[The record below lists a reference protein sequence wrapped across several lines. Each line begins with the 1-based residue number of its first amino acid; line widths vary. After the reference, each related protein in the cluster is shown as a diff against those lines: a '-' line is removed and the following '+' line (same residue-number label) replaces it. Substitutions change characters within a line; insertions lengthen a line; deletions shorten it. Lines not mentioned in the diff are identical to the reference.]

1 MEEKSKDEIKV
12 DEENKDRLV
21 EQLESKLKELSEIV
35 EGFRQQKTLVLDNTS
50 SENEGLKKEIAYL
63 KTRCRTLEK
72 DIKNI
77 IDAPEWGDFFRVVE
91 KLNLLTER
99 ISKFI
104 EMFSH
109 RKQISEDF
117 LKKIDYLIMNEAIKY
132 EMVSHIFEMLNR
144 GETKEKIMNA
154 SLEFVY
160 FLKEIENDET
170 LSELKNLKD
179 FIVTSKKEEAN
190 LSHFLDKL
198 TEKLTKVGEEIARP
212 IEMVDE
218 LKALF
223 QDIQGEFSSIGEELE
238 NIKRQTDSP
247 SKSRG

>member
-1 MEEKSKDEIKV
+1 MGDKSKDEIKV
-12 DEENKDRLV
+12 DGENKDKLI
-21 EQLESKLKELSEIV
+21 ETLEKKLKELSEIV
-35 EGFRQQKTLVLDNTS
+35 EEFRQQKTLVLDNKPCES
-50 SENEGLKKEIAYL
+50 EGLKKEIAYL

-99 ISKFI
+99 VAKFI
-104 EMFSH
+104 EMFSR
-109 RKQISEDF
+109 RKQLSEEF

-144 GETKEKIMNA
+144 GESKEKIMNA

-160 FLKEIENDET
+160 FLKEIENEET

-179 FIVTSKKEEAN
+179 FIITSKREEAN
-190 LSHFLDKL
+190 LAHFLDKL
-198 TEKLTKVGEEIARP
+198 TEKLTKVGEEVAKP

-238 NIKRQTDSP
+238 KIKKQSDSP